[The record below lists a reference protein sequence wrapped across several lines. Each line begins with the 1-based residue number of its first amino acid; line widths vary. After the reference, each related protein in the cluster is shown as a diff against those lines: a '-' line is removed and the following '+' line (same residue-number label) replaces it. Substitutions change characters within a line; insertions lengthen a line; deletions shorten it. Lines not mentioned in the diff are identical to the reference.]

1 MHSNKQRCGI
11 IAVRVKGTR
20 RPENAALA
28 IAPRDA
34 EAEAAAAK
42 NRALDDPTA
51 CPGAAAAAAAAP
63 TLLEQLKELGGDVD
77 AAGKKNQP
85 VAAGAMN
92 ADKVDLDKRQ
102 YDILFGLEILPAEI
116 VAKLDEANP
125 MYQETYEIRKK
136 NPAAVDDDE
145 DESDGY
151 DIEDVPAPARGSR
164 AHKRR
169 REAADHDFLVDD
181 DDLIDNRKRG
191 KGKRKGSDDFDNIP
205 AIIIHGKRQSRP
217 SARATEAKANEAA
230 AAAALA
236 ADEEA
241 DEMSDGW
248 VEEDFEPEND
258 EPVKPASKA
267 ASVEPNRKHIV
278 DDGDY

>member
-1 MHSNKQRCGI
+1 MR
-11 IAVRVKGTR
+11 GTR

-63 TLLEQLKELGGDVD
+63 TLLEQLKELGGDVE
-77 AAGKKNQP
+77 AVGKKNQP

-102 YDILFGLEILPAEI
+102 YDILFGLEILPADI

-125 MYQETYEIRKK
+125 MHQETYEIRKK
-136 NPAAVDDDE
+136 NPAAMDDNDE
-145 DESDGY
+145 DESDGDDFE
-151 DIEDVPAPARGSR
+151 DIPVPARGGR
-164 AHKRR
+164 APKRPR
-169 REAADHDFLVDD
+169 NFDDYDD
-181 DDLIDNRKRG
+181 DDDFIDDRKRG
-191 KGKRKGSDDFDNIP
+191 KGKGKGKGEDEDSDNAAP
-205 AIIIHGKRQSRP
+205 IIHGKRQSRP
-217 SARATEAKANEAA
+217 SLRATEAKANEAA
-230 AAAALA
+230 AAAAALA
-236 ADEEA
+236 ADGEA
-241 DEMSDGW
+241 DVMSDGW
-248 VEEDFEPEND
+248 VDEDFEPEND
-258 EPVKPASKA
+258 EPKPSPKAAAVKPS
-267 ASVEPNRKHIV
+267 RKHIV